1 MEEGK
6 KVIES
11 IKNIMEYCG
20 SRNIE
25 CEDCILGPKSGNF
38 CNEYLNRIP
47 EDWDL
52 RIIKK

>member
-1 MEEGK
+1 MEDK

-20 SRNIE
+20 SRKIE
-25 CEDCILGPKSGNF
+25 C
-38 CNEYLNRIP
+38 

>member
-1 MEEGK
+1 MEEDK

-20 SRNIE
+20 GREFN
-25 CEDCILGPKSGNF
+25 CTNCILNPKNGDF
-38 CNEYLNRIP
+38 CNKYFFQIP

-52 RIIKK
+52 KNDKK